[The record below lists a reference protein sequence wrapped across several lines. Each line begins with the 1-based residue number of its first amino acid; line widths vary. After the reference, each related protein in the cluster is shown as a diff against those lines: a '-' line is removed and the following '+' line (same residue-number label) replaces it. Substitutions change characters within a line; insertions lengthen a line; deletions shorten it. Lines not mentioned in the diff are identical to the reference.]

1 MNIEEYYGKYD
12 SRIVQASERL
22 FIEEFL
28 YPLLKSNI
36 GKIEPQYVF
45 IDSTGKNRRIDFA
58 YHDDEN
64 NVKIAFEVNGESY
77 HAEGIIPN
85 EQFDDNLFRQNEILG
100 RGYKLLRFS
109 YNQLQSPRWRPIVKD
124 SIRNLITKYAPNLLS
139 EYSLKP
145 NAIQNEVLEVLDYFR
160 NVRKLNKGIII
171 MPTGTGKTILSALDA
186 KRMGGR
192 VLFVVH
198 RLDILTQSIE
208 AYRKVWGNLNAGKL
222 TGQEK
227 YREKECD
234 VLFASKDTLR
244 QSEELAKFTRDYFDY
259 IVIDEVH
266 HSQTLSYQ
274 ALLKYF
280 QPKFTLG
287 MTATPDRTDRKDI
300 FELFEYHNIYEISL
314 DEVIERGLLVPYT
327 YIGLTD
333 NVDYSKIRYQNQ
345 SYRVDDLERLLI
357 IPERNEAILKAY
369 LDEDKGAGDKA
380 IGFCVSI
387 EHADRMAEFFNDN
400 GVKAIA
406 IHSRSANRDNLIE
419 SFRNNNYQVVFTVD
433 LFNEGIDFPNIRVL
447 LFLRPTESK
456 TVFLQQL
463 GRGLRLCTG
472 KDRVRILDFIGNYKR
487 ANQVRKYLAKSSSQE
502 VKEENGKRIKKLTY
516 EYSTGCEVKFD
527 EQVEEIL
534 NRQDAEDLGID
545 KDDLKNA
552 YFELAERLQRKP
564 TKQDLDEQGK
574 YKSNLYT
581 QSWQT
586 WLKFLQDVDEY
597 TEASYH
603 YPQGT
608 HLGHILSILWYFGL
622 PSQDKTHFDKRYI
635 RMRGKLDKD
644 DRISGYQRQLKYKL
658 QAAMELGILEDDR
671 KIPDNQDWKPTLT
684 ALGFKLRQILEP
696 ALRNINL
703 SFPSKEGDIPST
715 QMVYQELYYNQF
727 IMNII
732 QRDKRAKKIVLELFI
747 NVPAVQQMIAF
758 LYHIVRNNTVE
769 KQRIY
774 QDFFSTPFVKRFCEQ
789 EGIEPATEEAS
800 KRRCP
805 FLLNILNACGI
816 IEINRSDITI
826 KKLMLIPNLVK
837 SIKDEDETLTQ
848 TRYEAVKA
856 AWPNNANMLDNHNL
870 SIVRELFGS
879 DFLTENYHLTDL
891 DYIEV

>member
-1 MNIEEYYGKYD
+1 MNIEEYYGKYG
-12 SRIVQASERL
+12 SRITQASERL

-28 YPLLKSNI
+28 YPLLQSNI

-77 HAEGIIPN
+77 HAEGIIPD

-109 YNQLQSPRWRPIVKD
+109 YNQLQSARWREIVKD
-124 SIRNLITKYAPNLLS
+124 SIHNLIAKYASNLLNN
-139 EYSLKP
+139 YSLEP
-145 NAIQNEVLEVLDYFR
+145 NQIQNEVLHSLEYVR
-160 NVRKLNKGIII
+160 QVRKWNKGIII

-208 AYRKVWGNLNAGKL
+208 AYRKVWGNLNEGKL
-222 TGQEK
+222 TGEEK

-274 ALLKYF
+274 SLLKYF
-280 QPKFTLG
+280 QPKFMLG
-287 MTATPDRTDRKDI
+287 MT
-300 FELFEYHNIYEISL
+300 
-314 DEVIERGLLVPYT
+314 
-327 YIGLTD
+327 
-333 NVDYSKIRYQNQ
+333 
-345 SYRVDDLERLLI
+345 
-357 IPERNEAILKAY
+357 
-369 LDEDKGAGDKA
+369 
-380 IGFCVSI
+380 
-387 EHADRMAEFFNDN
+387 
-400 GVKAIA
+400 
-406 IHSRSANRDNLIE
+406 
-419 SFRNNNYQVVFTVD
+419 
-433 LFNEGIDFPNIRVL
+433 
-447 LFLRPTESK
+447 
-456 TVFLQQL
+456 
-463 GRGLRLCTG
+463 
-472 KDRVRILDFIGNYKR
+472 
-487 ANQVRKYLAKSSSQE
+487 
-502 VKEENGKRIKKLTY
+502 
-516 EYSTGCEVKFD
+516 
-527 EQVEEIL
+527 
-534 NRQDAEDLGID
+534 
-545 KDDLKNA
+545 
-552 YFELAERLQRKP
+552 
-564 TKQDLDEQGK
+564 
-574 YKSNLYT
+574 
-581 QSWQT
+581 
-586 WLKFLQDVDEY
+586 
-597 TEASYH
+597 
-603 YPQGT
+603 
-608 HLGHILSILWYFGL
+608 
-622 PSQDKTHFDKRYI
+622 
-635 RMRGKLDKD
+635 
-644 DRISGYQRQLKYKL
+644 
-658 QAAMELGILEDDR
+658 ILEDDR
-671 KIPDNQDWKPTLT
+671 KIPDNQDWKPALT
-684 ALGFKLRQILEP
+684 ALGFKLRQILEL

-727 IMNII
+727 IMNTI
-732 QRDKRAKKIVLELFI
+732 QRDKRAKKIVLELFL
-747 NVPAVQQMIAF
+747 NVPAVQQMMAF

-848 TRYEAVKA
+848 ARYEAVKA